1 MHDFLESI
9 QKTTDEFIR
18 NIDEIMAAKEKEILE
33 D

>member
-9 QKTTDEFIR
+9 QKTTDEFIKKV
-18 NIDEIMAAKEKEILE
+18 DEIMAAKEREILE